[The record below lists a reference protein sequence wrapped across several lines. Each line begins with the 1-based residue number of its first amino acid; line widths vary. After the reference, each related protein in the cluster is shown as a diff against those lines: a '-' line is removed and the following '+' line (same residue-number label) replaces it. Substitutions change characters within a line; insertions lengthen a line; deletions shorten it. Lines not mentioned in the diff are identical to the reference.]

1 MTLLLSFL
9 VAVAI
14 ALVLTYPLR
23 LLALRF
29 GIMDRPGPRKGHAE
43 PVPYLGGLA
52 IFAGAA
58 VSISVFQPAEW
69 DILALLGLVA
79 LIGLVDDVRYLPV
92 WIKLIG
98 EVAIAASA
106 VALGFSWNVTDS
118 PELNGGLAIIWIV
131 GLTNSFNLLDNMDG
145 LASTA
150 AACALVALALIV
162 PSSAGLALPLAGATV
177 GFWFVN
183 RPQARMFMGDAG
195 SLMLGFGVALC
206 SIGAADTERGLHS
219 LVILAF
225 PLALAI
231 FDTSLVI
238 ASRLATGRPIQ
249 LGGQDHFSHRLRLL
263 GWSPYQ
269 ILAAAVAGSF
279 TGAACASLALS
290 FPNPQAWLAL
300 PLGVIFVAAWAGL
313 LRVDPYVVGAH
324 PQVEVVR
331 EQRRG

>member
-1 MTLLLSFL
+1 
-9 VAVAI
+9 
-14 ALVLTYPLR
+14 
-23 LLALRF
+23 
-29 GIMDRPGPRKGHAE
+29 MDRPGPRKGHAE

-118 PELNGGLAIIWIV
+118 PELNGGLA
-131 GLTNSFNLLDNMDG
+131 
-145 LASTA
+145 
-150 AACALVALALIV
+150 
-162 PSSAGLALPLAGATV
+162 
-177 GFWFVN
+177 
-183 RPQARMFMGDAG
+183 
-195 SLMLGFGVALC
+195 
-206 SIGAADTERGLHS
+206 
-219 LVILAF
+219 F

-313 LRVDPYVVGAH
+313 LRVDQYVVGAH
-324 PQVEVVR
+324 PQVEGVR
-331 EQRRG
+331 EQRRI

>member
-1 MTLLLSFL
+1 MTLLLSLL

-14 ALVLTYPLR
+14 TLALTWPLR
-23 LLALRF
+23 LLALRL
-29 GIMDRPGPRKGHAE
+29 GIMDRPGPRKSHAQ

-58 VSISVFQPAEW
+58 ASMAVFQPAQW
-69 DILALLGLVA
+69 QVLALLGLVA
-79 LIGLVDDVRYLPV
+79 VIGLIDDVRYLPV
-92 WIKLIG
+92 WVKLIG

-118 PELNGGLAIIWIV
+118 PELNGGLAIVWIV

-145 LASTA
+145 LASTV
-150 AACALVALALIV
+150 AACSLLALALIV
-162 PSSAGLALPLAGATV
+162 PAAAGLALPLAGAAL

-183 RPQARMFMGDAG
+183 RPSARMFMGNTG

-206 SIGAADTERGLHS
+206 SIAAADTDRGLHS

-238 ASRLATGRPIQ
+238 ASRLGTGRPIQ

-313 LRVDPYVVGAH
+313 LRVDPYAVGAH

-331 EQRRG
+331 EQSRS

>member
-150 AACALVALALIV
+150 AA
-162 PSSAGLALPLAGATV
+162 
-177 GFWFVN
+177 
-183 RPQARMFMGDAG
+183 
-195 SLMLGFGVALC
+195 
-206 SIGAADTERGLHS
+206 
-219 LVILAF
+219 
-225 PLALAI
+225 
-231 FDTSLVI
+231 
-238 ASRLATGRPIQ
+238 
-249 LGGQDHFSHRLRLL
+249 
-263 GWSPYQ
+263 
-269 ILAAAVAGSF
+269 
-279 TGAACASLALS
+279 
-290 FPNPQAWLAL
+290 
-300 PLGVIFVAAWAGL
+300 
-313 LRVDPYVVGAH
+313 
-324 PQVEVVR
+324 
-331 EQRRG
+331 

>member
-1 MTLLLSFL
+1 
-9 VAVAI
+9 V
-14 ALVLTYPLR
+14 
-23 LLALRF
+23 
-29 GIMDRPGPRKGHAE
+29 
-43 PVPYLGGLA
+43 
-52 IFAGAA
+52 
-58 VSISVFQPAEW
+58 
-69 DILALLGLVA
+69 
-79 LIGLVDDVRYLPV
+79 IGLIDDVRYLPV
-92 WIKLIG
+92 WVKLIG

-118 PELNGGLAIIWIV
+118 PELNGGLAIVWIV

-145 LASTA
+145 LASTVA
-150 AACALVALALIV
+150 VCSLVALAAIV
-162 PSSAGLALPLAGATV
+162 PSSAGLALPLAGASL

-183 RPQARMFMGDAG
+183 RPQAKMFMGDTG

-206 SIGAADTERGLHS
+206 SIAAADTDRGLHS

-313 LRVDPYVVGAH
+313 LRVDPYVVAH

-331 EQRRG
+331 EQSRG

>member
-1 MTLLLSFL
+1 M
-9 VAVAI
+9 AV
-14 ALVLTYPLR
+14 R
-23 LLALRF
+23 L

-43 PVPYLGGLA
+43 PIPYLGGVA

-58 VSISVFQPAEW
+58 ISLAVFQPAQWEV
-69 DILALLGLVA
+69 LALLSLVA
-79 LIGLVDDVRYLPV
+79 VIGLIDDARYLPV
-92 WIKLIG
+92 WVKLAA

-106 VALGFSWNVTDS
+106 VAMGFSWNVTDS
-118 PELNGGLAIIWIV
+118 PELNGGLAIVWIV
-131 GLTNSFNLLDNMDG
+131 GLTNSFNLLDNIDG

-150 AACALVALALIV
+150 AACSLVALALIV
-162 PSSAGLALPLAGATV
+162 PTAAGLALPLAGAAL

-183 RPQARMFMGDAG
+183 RPPARMFMGDTG

-206 SIGAADTERGLHS
+206 
-219 LVILAF
+219 
-225 PLALAI
+225 AI
-231 FDTSLVI
+231 FDTSLVV

-300 PLGVIFVAAWAGL
+300 PLGVIFAAAWAGL
-313 LRVDPYVVGAH
+313 LRVDPYVVGVH

-331 EQRRG
+331 EQGRS

>member
-1 MTLLLSFL
+1 
-9 VAVAI
+9 
-14 ALVLTYPLR
+14 
-23 LLALRF
+23 
-29 GIMDRPGPRKGHAE
+29 
-43 PVPYLGGLA
+43 
-52 IFAGAA
+52 
-58 VSISVFQPAEW
+58 
-69 DILALLGLVA
+69 
-79 LIGLVDDVRYLPV
+79 
-92 WIKLIG
+92 
-98 EVAIAASA
+98 
-106 VALGFSWNVTDS
+106 
-118 PELNGGLAIIWIV
+118 
-131 GLTNSFNLLDNMDG
+131 MDG

-231 FDTSLVI
+231 FDTSLVV

-300 PLGVIFVAAWAGL
+300 PLGVIF
-313 LRVDPYVVGAH
+313 
-324 PQVEVVR
+324 
-331 EQRRG
+331 